1 MDRKVGNAGAD
12 ERVGPAAPG
21 QFDQFVGIVASIEV
35 GVRLRPDQPGRGD
48 GPAVDQVL
56 LVLRVP
62 AKDRFGGAEHAL
74 VFLIRADVVP
84 PRLNAAS
91 ETFQHPEP
99 RFRFRFAGQPELGP
113 ARLIH
118 GHAFG
123 NEFVPAEQAV
133 DQLARLA
140 VVLESRGVIPR
151 LLVEHHNLRPL
162 ADRLVIAKLLS
173 LGGNRAAV
181 HSEPEAMRPAG
192 FARGAIEQVPDFE
205 PARVVPP
212 DPLAIDRIVPILRAR
227 DRLAGL
233 LVKLALTIIAVADVV
248 ALQAVP
254 IVVRDSI
261 RVRALDDFA
270 EHGRNVFVV
279 IRTVDAR
286 DVEAGVPIRLAA
298 GVQGE
303 PIRVRAIKVL
313 MRAIGIHAG
322 EHGQSVLVRGA
333 GEFAVKI
340 AVTER
345 GGAIMQRKLAGI
357 IGNNAAGIDD
367 DALNLRALPVLPPPG
382 DVVSLR
388 VNLRDVRLPPAQGA
402 AIPREHAA
410 RTGFGGNRNIL
421 RRARGQRDEINT
433 CEHDGGGGAFFEEG
447 AAGFAWLKGR
457 HAVSLC
463 PRAALAPVLTR

>member
-162 ADRLVIAKLLS
+162 ADRLVIAKLLG

-192 FARGAIEQVPDFE
+192 FARGAIEQVPDFK

-233 LVKLALTIIAVADVV
+233 LVKLALTIFAVADAV

-254 IVVRDSI
+254 VVVRDSI

-270 EHGRNVFVV
+270 EHGRKVFVV
-279 IRTVDAR
+279 IRAVDAR

-298 GVQGE
+298 GAQGE
-303 PIRVRAIKVL
+303 PIRVSAIKVL
-313 MRAIGIHAG
+313 MRANGI
-322 EHGQSVLVRGA
+322 RA

-388 VNLRDVRLPPAQGA
+388 VNLCDVRLSPAQGA

-410 RTGFGGNRNIL
+410 RIGLGGNRNIL
-421 RRARGQRDEINT
+421 RRARSQRNEINT
-433 CEHDGGGGAFFEEG
+433 CEHDGRGGAFFEEG

-457 HAVSLC
+457 HTVSLC
-463 PRAALAPVLTR
+463 PCAAFAPE